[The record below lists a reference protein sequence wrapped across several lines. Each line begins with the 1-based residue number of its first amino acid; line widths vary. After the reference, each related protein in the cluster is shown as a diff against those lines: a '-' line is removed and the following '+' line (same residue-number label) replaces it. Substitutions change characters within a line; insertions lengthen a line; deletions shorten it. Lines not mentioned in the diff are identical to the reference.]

1 MKSVENRFYER
12 QLELENQKENLTMD
26 CTRLR
31 NELNGVMMQVDQLS
45 LKLDERETEL
55 QMMRYV

>member
-12 QLELENQKENLTMD
+12 QMELESQKENLSLD

-31 NELNGVMMQVDQLS
+31 NELNGVLMQVDQLS

-55 QMMRYV
+55 QMLR